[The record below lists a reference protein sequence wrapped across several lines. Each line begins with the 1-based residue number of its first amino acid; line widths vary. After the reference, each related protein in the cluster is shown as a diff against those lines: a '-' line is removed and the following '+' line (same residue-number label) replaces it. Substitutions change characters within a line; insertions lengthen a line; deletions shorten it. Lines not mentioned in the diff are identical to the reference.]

1 MNKKTEQANLKQ
13 LILEYNRMIKRSFN
27 ANHSVDFFD
36 TENQIVDT
44 MLEVFESKLNDTDFT
59 ERSQFIESSGNKNKN

>member
-1 MNKKTEQANLKQ
+1 
-13 LILEYNRMIKRSFN
+13 MIKRSFN